1 MKVNVG
7 VFFGGVSVEH
17 EVSVI
22 SALQAINAMD
32 QDQYEPI
39 PIYISKNKNWYTGEA
54 LLDIENYKN
63 VDDLLKQCERI
74 IITTN
79 EQGRPVINRHTT
91 GMFGKKFITNI
102 DVAFPVI
109 HGTYGE
115 DGILQ
120 GFFELNSIP
129 YVGCDVFSSA
139 VGMDKVMMKQ
149 ILRDS
154 GVPILDYHWFY
165 STKWLNDQDA
175 LVEKIEQELN
185 YPVIVKPANLGSSVG
200 ISKATNREE
209 LEEAV
214 ELAMEFATKIVVE
227 KMVTNLKEVNCSVLG
242 DYEEAESS
250 VCEEVLSSTDILT
263 YQDKYQSGGGNS
275 KGGGASKG
283 MESTNRKIP
292 ADMSDEMTSQVQQ
305 LAKDTFQILG
315 CAGVSR
321 IDFLIDQNSD
331 AVYVNE
337 INTIP
342 GSLSFYLW
350 EPTGKSFQQLTSD
363 MIQIALKRQRER
375 ESLTFSVDSN
385 LFALHSGGAKGG
397 GTKSK
402 LGSNS

>member
-1 MKVNVG
+1 MKIKVG

-32 QDQYEPI
+32 RDQYEPI
-39 PIYISKNKNWYTGEA
+39 PIYISKDRKWYTGEQ
-54 LLDIENYKN
+54 LLEIENYKN
-63 VDDLLKQCERI
+63 LSDLLKQSQRI

-79 EQGRPVINRHTT
+79 DSGRPIIEKHSV
-91 GMFGKKFITNI
+91 GMFGKRFVSEL

-120 GFFELNSIP
+120 GFLELNDIP

-154 GVPILDYHWFY
+154 GIPILDYIWFY
-165 STKWLNDQDA
+165 SSQWMNRQEELA
-175 LVEKIEQELN
+175 GKIEQELG

-209 LEEAV
+209 LDEAV
-214 ELAMEFATKIVVE
+214 ELAMSFATKLVVE
-227 KMVTNLKEVNCSVLG
+227 KMVTDLQEVNCSVLG

-263 YQDKYQSGGGNS
+263 YQDKYQSGGGS
-275 KGGGASKG
+275 KGASGSKG

-292 ADMSDEMTSQVQQ
+292 ADLTEEKTAEVQR
-305 LAKDTFQILG
+305 LAKETFQTLG

-321 IDFLIDQNSD
+321 VDFLIDKSKD

-342 GSLSFYLW
+342 GSLAFYLW
-350 EPTGKSFQQLTSD
+350 EPTGKSFTQLTTD
-363 MIQIALKRQRER
+363 MIQIALKRHRER
-375 ESLTFSVDSN
+375 ESLTFSVDTN
-385 LFALHSGGAKGG
+385 LFAMHSSGSKGG
-397 GTKSK
+397 SK
-402 LGSNS
+402 GKLS

>member
-1 MKVNVG
+1 MKIKVG

-32 QDQYEPI
+32 SDRYEPI
-39 PIYISKNKNWYTGEA
+39 PIYIGKNKNWYTGEA
-54 LLDIENYKN
+54 LLEIENYKSMN
-63 VDDLLKQCERI
+63 DLLKQCERI
-74 IITTN
+74 TITTDD
-79 EQGRPVINRHTT
+79 QGRPVINRHTT
-91 GMFGKKFITNI
+91 GMFGKKLITGI

-109 HGTYGE
+109 HGTFGE

-120 GFFELNSIP
+120 GFFELHGIP

-154 GVPILDYHWFY
+154 GLPILDYVWFY
-165 STKWLNDQDA
+165 SSKWLNEQEA
-175 LVEKIEQELN
+175 LIAKIEAELN
-185 YPVIVKPANLGSSVG
+185 YPVIIKPANLGSSVG

-214 ELAMEFATKIVVE
+214 ELAMEFANKIVAE
-227 KMVTNLKEVNCSVLG
+227 KMVTSLQEVNCSVLG

-250 VCEEVLSSTDILT
+250 ICEEVLSSKDILT
-263 YQDKYQSGGGNS
+263 YQDKYQSGGSS

-292 ADMSDEMTSQVQQ
+292 AALSDEKTAQVQA
-305 LAKDTFQILG
+305 LAKETFQTLG
-315 CAGVSR
+315 CSGVSR
-321 IDFLIDQNSD
+321 IDFLIDKTTD
-331 AVYVNE
+331 RVYVNE

-350 EPTGKSFQQLTSD
+350 EPTGKSFKELTSD
-363 MIQIALKRQRER
+363 MIQLALKRERER
-375 ESLTFSVDSN
+375 ESLTFSVESN

-397 GTKSK
+397 SKSK
-402 LGSNS
+402 IGSNQ

>member
-1 MKVNVG
+1 MKVKVG

-22 SALQAINAMD
+22 SALQAIKAMD
-32 QDQYEPI
+32 RDQYEPI

-54 LLDIENYKN
+54 LLDIENYK
-63 VDDLLKQCERI
+63 DTDELLKQCERI

-79 EQGRPVINRHTT
+79 DQGRPVIHRHTT
-91 GMFGKKFITNI
+91 GMFGKKLVSEI

-120 GFFELNSIP
+120 GFFELHDIP

-154 GVPILDYHWFY
+154 GVPILDYVWFY
-165 STKWLNDQDA
+165 ASKWLNDQDA
-175 LVEKIEQELN
+175 LVEKIENDLS

-214 ELAMEFATKIVVE
+214 ELATEFAIKIVAE
-227 KMVTNLKEVNCSVLG
+227 KMVTDLKEVNCSVLG

-263 YQDKYQSGGGNS
+263 YQDKYQSGGGS

-292 ADMSDEMTSQVQQ
+292 AEMSDEMTTQVQQ

-321 IDFLIDQNSD
+321 IDFLIDKSTNQ
-331 AVYVNE
+331 VYVNE

-350 EPTGKSFQQLTSD
+350 EPTGKSFKELTSD
-363 MIQIALKRQRER
+363 MIKIALKRKRER
-375 ESLTFSVDSN
+375 ESLTFSVDTN
-385 LFALHSGGAKGG
+385 LFAMHSGGAKG

>member
-1 MKVNVG
+1 MKIKVG

-32 QDQYEPI
+32 RDQYEPI

-54 LLDIENYKN
+54 LFEIDNYKN
-63 VDDLLKQCERI
+63 MNELLKQCQRV
-74 IITTN
+74 IITTDEN
-79 EQGRPVINRHTT
+79 GRPVIQKHTT
-91 GMFGKKFITNI
+91 GMFGKKLISEI

-115 DGILQ
+115 DGVLQ
-120 GFFELNSIP
+120 GFLELHGIP

-154 GVPILDYHWFY
+154 GVPILDYVWFY
-165 STKWLNDQDA
+165 SSGWLNRQDE
-175 LVEKIEQELN
+175 LVAKVEQELR

-200 ISKATNREE
+200 ISKATDRAE

-214 ELAMEFATKIVVE
+214 ELAMGFATKLVVE
-227 KMVTNLKEVNCSVLG
+227 KMVVNLKEVNCSVVG

-263 YQDKYQSGGGNS
+263 YQDKYQSGGGS
-275 KGGGASKG
+275 KDGGGSKG

-292 ADMSDEMTSQVQQ
+292 AELSDDVTAQVQG

-321 IDFLIDQNSD
+321 IDFLIDNTTDS
-331 AVYVNE
+331 VYVNE

-350 EPTGKSFQQLTSD
+350 EPTGKSFTQLTTD
-363 MIQIALKRQRER
+363 LVQIALKRHRER
-375 ESLTFSVDSN
+375 ESLTFSVDTN
-385 LFALHSGGAKGG
+385 LFSMHGGGAKGG
-397 GTKSK
+397 SKGK
-402 LGSNS
+402 LG